1 MKIKEALPFLE
12 RTLEALRTMP
22 EDIEIISVDTS
33 LYCSE
38 QYTKIQVTGSEDM
51 KQLAPAYGRCIRREV
66 EEPNESGEV
75 WTWLRFSDPDNFL
88 RFVQCECKRAAPS
101 DATTGDGRA

>member
-1 MKIKEALPFLE
+1 MKIKEALSFLE

-22 EDIEIISVDTS
+22 EDIDIISVDTS

-51 KQLAPAYGRCIRREV
+51 KQLAPAYGRCIRRE
-66 EEPNESGEV
+66 EV

-101 DATTGDGRA
+101 DATTGDGGA